1 MTLPRSN
8 LRILLG
14 PAGSAG
20 DVHPFVALGKALRGR
35 GHEVIVITSPVFQE
49 LVERVGLQ
57 FAPVGTVEGFHAA
70 LRNRKMWHPARGFP
84 TVMKYVLQLSREAFE
99 TVASLH
105 EPGRTVMASAMLG
118 VGARLAQEKL
128 GIPMASIHLQP
139 AVFLSAEKPPALPMR
154 IPRWWPLWLRRAA
167 MGTATGVVERAVGPA
182 LNDLRRDLYLPAAR
196 PPITTWIHSP
206 QLVIGLFPEWYA
218 EPQSDWPPNTH
229 LTGFLLYDEADV
241 TEMPEEA
248 EAFLA
253 EGEPPI
259 VFTPGS
265 ANLFGREFFEAGV
278 EACERLGRQGMLLT
292 RHAEQVPAS
301 LPPTVRHFDYLPFSA
316 LLPRAAAL
324 VYHGGIGTLAQGL
337 SAGVPHLVMPMSHD
351 QPDNAARLEE
361 LGVGR
366 GVPPKRFR
374 GPRVAETL
382 GKLIDSAEVATR
394 CGELARKVRE
404 GDPVA
409 RTCELI
415 EGLAVAG
422 GASA

>member
-1 MTLPRSN
+1 MEAATSN
-8 LRILLG
+8 LRVILG

-20 DVHPFVALGKALRGR
+20 DVHPFVALGTALRER
-35 GHEVIVITSPVFQE
+35 GHEVIVVTSPVFQE
-49 LVERVGLQ
+49 LVERVGLE
-57 FAPVGTVEGFHAA
+57 FVPVGTVDEFHAA
-70 LRNRKMWHPARGFP
+70 LQNRKMWHPARGFP

-99 TVASLH
+99 TIASLR

-139 AVFLSAEKPPALPMR
+139 AVFLSAQSPPALPIR

-167 MGTATGVVERAVGPA
+167 MGAATGVVERAVGPR
-182 LNDLRRDLYLPAAR
+182 LDDLRRDLYLPAAR
-196 PPITTWIHSP
+196 PPITTWVHSP
-206 QLVIGLFPEWYA
+206 QLVIGLFPKWYA

-229 LTGFLLYDEADV
+229 LTGFPLYDEADV

-253 EGEPPI
+253 EGDAPI
-259 VFTPGS
+259 VLTPGS
-265 ANLFGREFFEAGV
+265 ANLFGREFFEAGA
-278 EACERLGRQGMLLT
+278 EACERLGRRGILLT
-292 RHAEQVPAS
+292 RHTEQVPAD
-301 LPPTVRHFDYLPFSA
+301 LPPTVRHFDYVPFSA

-337 SAGVPHLVMPMSHD
+337 AAGVPHLVMPMSHD
-351 QPDNAARLEE
+351 QPDNAARREE

-366 GVPPKRFR
+366 GLPPKRFK
-374 GPRVAETL
+374 GPRVAEIL
-382 GKLIDSAEVATR
+382 EELIGSGDVAAR

-404 GDPVA
+404 GDPVT

-415 EGLAVAG
+415 EGLAETE